1 MKRREFIKT
10 SAIAAGAMTVPVPL
24 FSNQEKVKLAILG
37 TGWWGTDELLANAL
51 TTGQFEIVALCDVDS
66 RALDR
71 AAEAV
76 VKAGF
81 KKPGLFAD
89 YREMYEI
96 PGLEAVAIATPTHW
110 HALQFIDAC
119 RKGLHV
125 FLEKPVSYDI
135 AEGMA
140 MLEAKK
146 KANIVVQVDFPRTT
160 VDTNEKVKALIHSG
174 EIGEVLQVQANINR
188 KDAVLVEKQIPDTMD
203 FETYCGPAPKTRYLC
218 SEKGKKPNWR
228 GQREFSRGILMDWGI
243 HYIHNIRNI
252 LDLGVPEHVSAIGG
266 ITRNFTQQNPDHLNV
281 HFDFGGLP
289 VYWTHKSWGFTSP
302 VPDYDIGVYYYG
314 EKGTIFAGDLGW
326 DVLPAGGEI
335 KISQG
340 DVRFQPGKSG
350 ITEIYDNMIVDLFY
364 EFADGIRKQS
374 NDGITNTFEEAVKTT
389 STVIYGDLAY
399 LVKSG
404 ISIDSSTMDIRNN
417 GKAQKM
423 LKREYR
429 TPYQHPYTE
438 EI

>member
-1 MKRREFIKT
+1 
-10 SAIAAGAMTVPVPL
+10 
-24 FSNQEKVKLAILG
+24 
-37 TGWWGTDELLANAL
+37 
-51 TTGQFEIVALCDVDS
+51 
-66 RALDR
+66 
-71 AAEAV
+71 
-76 VKAGF
+76 
-81 KKPGLFAD
+81 
-89 YREMYEI
+89 
-96 PGLEAVAIATPTHW
+96 
-110 HALQFIDAC
+110 
-119 RKGLHV
+119 
-125 FLEKPVSYDI
+125 
-135 AEGMA
+135 
-140 MLEAKK
+140 
-146 KANIVVQVDFPRTT
+146 
-160 VDTNEKVKALIHSG
+160 
-174 EIGEVLQVQANINR
+174 
-188 KDAVLVEKQIPDTMD
+188 
-203 FETYCGPAPKTRYLC
+203 
-218 SEKGKKPNWR
+218 
-228 GQREFSRGILMDWGI
+228 MDWGI

-364 EFADGIRKQS
+364 EFADGIRKHT

-389 STVIYGDLAY
+389 STVIFGDLAY